1 MRNILKKSLIL
12 IVIVS
17 FFGMILED
25 ATLRND
31 TKITITNDLIEKDRL
46 QTIKEKGVITVTS
59 PLSDVS
65 YFYMDINTKKIAG
78 IEADIITE
86 IVKRLGIDK
95 IETKNAPFSNLLEN
109 LNTDAS
115 IDIASGGIFITPERE
130 KLVAFTEP
138 LYKAS
143 DTVVVPIFSSINF
156 KNDLKNAVVGVEKGT
171 VYMDLAERWK
181 NDNLIKDVVI
191 FDDSYKL
198 LNAIN
203 SKNVDAGVVDSV
215 IVKYSLLKARLP
227 LRTLEDYTPELT
239 GNVGIAVRKSDV
251 VLLKALNQK
260 INEMKADGTMYA
272 ILVQNGLD
280 KSNMVENK

>member
-215 IVKYSLLKARLP
+215 MVKYSLLKARLP